1 MTFEEI
7 DKRFEKG
14 EYKRPEKLDLDW
26 KKKLPE
32 TYVFNEDLTVKEN
45 KEKLGKYNKKV
56 SKHNKKIDYDYYKNE
71 QKVYEKLLND
81 TRLAIQ
87 HELGVDLELSEKLIN
102 KHLRYS
108 YSIFTC
114 YYDIKEDCEFFKQFM
129 KYAREHLSN
138 TKGE

>member
-45 KEKLGKYNKKV
+45 KEKLENTIKKFQNTIRKLIMIIIKMNKK
-56 SKHNKKIDYDYYKNE
+56 
-71 QKVYEKLLND
+71 
-81 TRLAIQ
+81 
-87 HELGVDLELSEKLIN
+87 
-102 KHLRYS
+102 
-108 YSIFTC
+108 
-114 YYDIKEDCEFFKQFM
+114 FM
-129 KYAREHLSN
+129 KNYLMILD
-138 TKGE
+138 

>member
-1 MTFEEI
+1 M
-7 DKRFEKG
+7 
-14 EYKRPEKLDLDW
+14 
-26 KKKLPE
+26 
-32 TYVFNEDLTVKEN
+32 TVKEN
-45 KEKLGKYNKKV
+45 KEKLEKYNKKV

-87 HELGVDLELSEKLIN
+87 HELGVDLELSEKLID

-114 YYDIKEDCEFFKQFM
+114 YYDIKEDCDF
-129 KYAREHLSN
+129 LNNLWN
-138 TKGE
+138 TQENVYQTQKENKEYGKICRQHDCKSQSTIKIK

>member
-1 MTFEEI
+1 ME
-7 DKRFEKG
+7 
-14 EYKRPEKLDLDW
+14 
-26 KKKLPE
+26 KKLPE
-32 TYVFNEDLTVKEN
+32 THVFNEDLTVKEN
-45 KEKLGKYNKKV
+45 KEKLEKYNKKV

-108 YSIFTC
+108 YSILLAIMILKKIANFLNNLWNTQENIYQTQKENKEYGKIC
-114 YYDIKEDCEFFKQFM
+114 RQHDCKSQSTIKIK
-129 KYAREHLSN
+129 
-138 TKGE
+138 